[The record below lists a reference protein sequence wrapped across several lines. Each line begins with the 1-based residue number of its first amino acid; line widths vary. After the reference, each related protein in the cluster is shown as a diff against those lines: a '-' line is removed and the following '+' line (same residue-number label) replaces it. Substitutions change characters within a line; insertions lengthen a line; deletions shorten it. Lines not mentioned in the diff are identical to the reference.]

1 MISGALEERRTDRE
15 RSRTEEMTLEGCP
28 HAKDLDYWDSERL
41 QEPFELFKELRDAE
55 CPISKSEMHGGY
67 YIASRWEDVAAVAHD
82 FDTYISGKGISI
94 PAFSEENG
102 MFPQETDK
110 PLHDEYRRVVAPRLR
125 PKAVAEL
132 EPTMRRLTNG
142 LIDEFIESGNCEIT
156 ADLASPLVMLV
167 FGPMIGLDEKYW
179 AGLQGIAFEMMY
191 GEDKDEGTRE
201 FLAFIKDQ
209 FEQRRENPREDLL
222 TEMLDAEIVDGDET
236 RKLTEHERLQ
246 LVWGL
251 SNAAGDTTSGLTT
264 TAIWYLAKHPELKQR
279 FVDDPDLVARNLD
292 EFIRMCAV
300 ITVSR
305 TVSAPT
311 TLAGVDLVPEDK
323 VAIMLG
329 AAGRDERAFENPE
342 EFQFDRKPNKHL
354 AFGLG
359 IHKCVGMHLARLQ
372 FKVTMEELLRRI
384 PDYDVTAD
392 EDVVITAGPAW
403 QVRVLPL
410 RFEARER
417 EGAAVAA

>member
-1 MISGALEERRTDRE
+1 M
-15 RSRTEEMTLEGCP
+15 EGCP

-41 QEPFELFKELRDAE
+41 QDPFPLFKELRDAE
-55 CPISKSEMHGGY
+55 CPISRSEMHGGY

-132 EPTMRRLTNG
+132 EPTVRRLTNG
-142 LIDEFIESGNCEIT
+142 LIDEFIEAGECEVT
-156 ADLASPLVMLV
+156 NDLASPLVMLI
-167 FGPMIGLDEKYW
+167 FGPMIGLDEQYW
-179 AGLQGIAFEMMY
+179 AGLQGIAYEMMY

-201 FLAFIKDQ
+201 FLAFIKEQ
-209 FEQRRENPREDLL
+209 FELRREQPRDDLL
-222 TEMLDAEIVDGDET
+222 TEMLEAEIADGEAT

-264 TAIWYLAKHPELKQR
+264 TALWYLARHPDLKRR
-279 FVDDPDLVARNLD
+279 FVEDPAAIARNLD
-292 EFIRMCAV
+292 EFIRLCAV

-311 TLAGVDLVPEDK
+311 TLAGVELVPEDK

-329 AAGRDERAFENPE
+329 AAGRDERVFENPE
-342 EFQFDRKPNKHL
+342 AFQFDRKPNKHL

-384 PDYDVTAD
+384 PDYDIAD
-392 EDVVITAGPAW
+392 DADVVITAGPAW
-403 QVRVLPL
+403 QVRALPL
-410 RFEARER
+410 RFTAGARE
-417 EGAAVAA
+417 AAPSAA